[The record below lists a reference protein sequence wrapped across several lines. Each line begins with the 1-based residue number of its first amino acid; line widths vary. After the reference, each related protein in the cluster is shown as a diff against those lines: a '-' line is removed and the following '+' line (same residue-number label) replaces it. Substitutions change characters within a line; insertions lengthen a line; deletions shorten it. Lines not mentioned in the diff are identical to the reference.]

1 MKRKNLKGAAIV
13 FLFACPLVL
22 NAQTSLVPVT
32 SYSWQ
37 IAQPPRDFN
46 GKLQIGFVSGDQGFP
61 SYGTVLAGGGYNNT
75 QDGSSFQ
82 LYFPYSTMYGGNAP
96 RIRLGSYN
104 NQGWSAWQ
112 TFYTSANANTET
124 ADWKAKKIY
133 VVDKLGIGTN
143 DPKEALS
150 VNGKILAQEVKIKTD
165 ISVPDYVFDP
175 SYKLPTLSS
184 IEEYVKK
191 HRHLPEIPSASDIEK
206 DGVNLTEMSFSLLK
220 KVEELTLH
228 LIEKEKK
235 IESQEERLESLEKQI
250 KKLIEMR

>member
-1 MKRKNLKGAAIV
+1 MKKKI
-13 FLFACPLVL
+13 FLFGAFLLTTVVTK
-22 NAQTSLVPVT
+22 AQTSLLPVT

-37 IAQPPRDFN
+37 IAQPPRNFN
-46 GKLQIGFVSGDQGFP
+46 GQLQIGFVSGEQGFP
-61 SYGTVLAGGGYNNT
+61 SYGTVLTGGGYNNT

-82 LYFPYSTMYGGNAP
+82 LYFPYSSIYGGNAP

-104 NQGWSAWQ
+104 NQGWSAWH

-133 VVDKLGIGTN
+133 VVEKLGIGTS

-165 ISVPDYVFDP
+165 VTVPDYVFDP
-175 SYKLPTLSS
+175 GYKLPTLSS
-184 IEEYVKK
+184 VEDYVKK
-191 HRHLPEIPSASDIEK
+191 HRHLQDIPSAADIEK
-206 DGVNLTEMSFSLLK
+206 DGVNLTEMNFALLK

-235 IESQEERLESLEKQI
+235 IENQEKRLEHLEKLVSKLTEI
-250 KKLIEMR
+250 K